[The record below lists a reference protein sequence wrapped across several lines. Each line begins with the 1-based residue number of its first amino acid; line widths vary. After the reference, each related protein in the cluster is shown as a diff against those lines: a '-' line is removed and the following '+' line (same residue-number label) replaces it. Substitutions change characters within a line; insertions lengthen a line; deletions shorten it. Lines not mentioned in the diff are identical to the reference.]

1 MDRAERQ
8 KLILLVLLIGMFAYF
23 GYNGIGAFKGVK
35 GLQESAAKLKKER
48 DDLAL
53 QVRNAQGMLQ
63 NLDRI
68 KKERQALEVQL
79 QELSR
84 RLPSERESA
93 EVLRNVETLARKA
106 GLAVGQVK
114 RKAPRSQELYVE
126 IPVEVGMT
134 GGYQQL
140 RRFSDELSQLPRLA
154 TLNELAIKTFSPARQ
169 TPGTAAAQSTDT
181 VNVNMVTVVYQAP
194 PRPEPAAAPAAPAPQ
209 R

>member
-1 MDRAERQ
+1 M
-8 KLILLVLLIGMFAYF
+8 V
-23 GYNGIGAFKGVK
+23 
-35 GLQESAAKLKKER
+35 
-48 DDLAL
+48 
-53 QVRNAQGMLQ
+53 Q

-68 KKERQALEVQL
+68 RKERQALEVQL

-114 RKAPRSQELYVE
+114 RRAPRSQELDVE
-126 IPVEVGMT
+126 LPVEVGVT

-154 TLNELAIKTFSPARQ
+154 TLNELAMKTFSPANP

-181 VNVNMVTVVYQAP
+181 VNVQMVTVVYQAP
-194 PRPEPAAAPAAPAPQ
+194 PRPEPAAQPAPAAPAP
-209 R
+209 RR